1 MRAQTSFPHRPYKN
15 MYTAANEQL
24 ALTQV
29 RKRKKNNDLRQHDV
43 RINKNNCTPA
53 HSGHMP
59 QKITVT

>member
-1 MRAQTSFPHRPYKN
+1 MRAQASFPHRPCKN

-24 ALTQV
+24 ALKHV
-29 RKRKKNNDLRQHDV
+29 RKGKNKTRYDVRKKND
-43 RINKNNCTPA
+43 CTPA